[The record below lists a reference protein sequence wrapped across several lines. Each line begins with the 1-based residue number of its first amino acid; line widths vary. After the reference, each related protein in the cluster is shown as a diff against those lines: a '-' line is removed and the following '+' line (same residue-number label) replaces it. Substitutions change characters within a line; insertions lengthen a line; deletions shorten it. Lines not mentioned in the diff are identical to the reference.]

1 MILFK
6 IYTLQGSFRTQ
17 WRHYSYADAKY
28 KRSGGGGD
36 GGTKAPMVVF
46 VFFVKKK
53 LLDVHST
60 HSIIFHVF
68 RKM

>member
-1 MILFK
+1 MK
-6 IYTLQGSFRTQ
+6 TLQLCRCQIYDGG
-17 WRHYSYADAKY
+17 
-28 KRSGGGGD
+28 SGGGGGGGG
-36 GGTKAPMVVF
+36 GGTKSPMVAF

-60 HSIIFHVF
+60 HSIIFHMF